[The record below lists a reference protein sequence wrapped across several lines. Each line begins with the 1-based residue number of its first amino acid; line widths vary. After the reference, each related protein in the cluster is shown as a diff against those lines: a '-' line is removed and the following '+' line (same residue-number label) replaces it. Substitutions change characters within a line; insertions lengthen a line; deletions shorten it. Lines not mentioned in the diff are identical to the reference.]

1 MLKQCE
7 GCGEA
12 PSYHNKKCVECGYK
26 FAFSYEELEV
36 ERKLESLR
44 TARACKFVRL
54 LGTGLAIGAI
64 GVTILDY
71 PTVGAAVMGL
81 GIAIFVAGLVGEWW
95 NA

>member
-1 MLKQCE
+1 MPKQCE
-7 GCGEA
+7 GCDEV

-26 FAFSYEELEV
+26 FAFSCRELEV
-36 ERKLESLR
+36 ERKLANLR
-44 TARACKFVRL
+44 TARAYTFVRL
-54 LGTGLAIGAI
+54 LGTGLSIGAV
-64 GVTILDY
+64 GATILDY